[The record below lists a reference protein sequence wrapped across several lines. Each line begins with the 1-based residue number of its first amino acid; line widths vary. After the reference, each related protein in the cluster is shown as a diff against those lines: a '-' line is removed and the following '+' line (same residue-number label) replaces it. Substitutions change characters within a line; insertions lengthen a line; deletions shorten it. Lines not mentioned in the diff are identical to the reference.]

1 MTNAASI
8 IRARTLDFPLGR
20 RLVPA
25 ASIRRQRLLPAGAT
39 TGVAMGDQV
48 QPDQT
53 IAEVASGGNRM
64 PLQAGFSGR
73 VTDVIL
79 NQRVTIE
86 GTVTIIQGMVGIG
99 GPATGTLCMLPRGES
114 LAMVSI
120 PRAGVILFP
129 QQLPLVLMQ
138 RAASGGAAGIIAG
151 SASAR
156 EIEAF
161 SRLDLSALLDGFP
174 LAAPPSPLTIVLT
187 EGLGDTVMSA
197 SLYEVLSSRLSSTV
211 YLSGETSILQAIRP
225 EVLLSPSI
233 SASVQPLPLDS
244 MLEPGAIVAV
254 WASEQHGAR
263 AQVLQVLVHQHYNA
277 AGLLVPSAIVRFED
291 GATAIMPLHILDRIG

>member
-1 MTNAASI
+1 MANAANT

-25 ASIRRQRLLPAGAT
+25 ASIHRQRWLPAGAT

-53 IAEVASGGNRM
+53 IAEIATGGSRG
-64 PLQAGFSGR
+64 LIQAGFSGR

-86 GTVTIIQGMVGIG
+86 GTVTIIQGIVGIG
-99 GPATGTLCMLPRGES
+99 GPATGSLCMLPRGES

-161 SRLDLSALLDGFP
+161 SRLDLGALLDGFP

-187 EGLGDTVMSA
+187 EGLGDAPMSA
-197 SLYEVLSSRLSSTV
+197 SLYQVLATRLASTV
-211 YLSGETSILQAIRP
+211 YLSGETSILQATRP

-233 SASVQPLPLDS
+233 SSSVQSLPLDS
-244 MLEPGAIVAV
+244 MLEPGAIVTV
-254 WASEQHGAR
+254 WTGERRGAR
-263 AQVLQVLVHQHYNA
+263 AQVLQVLARQQYNA

-291 GATAIMPLHILDRIG
+291 GATALMPLHILDRIG

>member
-1 MTNAASI
+1 MANAANP

-25 ASIRRQRLLPAGAT
+25 ASIRRQRWLPAGAT

-53 IAEVASGGNRM
+53 IAEIATGGNRG
-64 PLQAGFSGR
+64 LIQAGIAGR

-86 GTVTIIQGMVGIG
+86 GTVTIIQGVVGIG
-99 GPATGTLCMLPRGES
+99 GPTTGSLCMLPRGES

-161 SRLDLSALLDGFP
+161 SRLDLGALLDGFP

-187 EGLGDTVMSA
+187 EGLGDAPMSA
-197 SLYEVLSSRLSSTV
+197 SLYQVLLNRLSSTV
-211 YLSGETSILQAIRP
+211 YLSGETSILQATRP

-233 SASVQPLPLDS
+233 SSSVQSLPLDS
-244 MLEPGAIVAV
+244 MLEPGAIVTI
-254 WASEQHGAR
+254 WTGERRGAR
-263 AQVLQVLVHQHYNA
+263 AQVLQVLARQQYNA
-277 AGLLVPSAIVRFED
+277 AGLLVPGAIVRFED